1 MTYNE
6 KVTYIS
12 KLCNVFG
19 AAIFDSHSCAAK
31 DSVVV
36 IVVTVVVTVI
46 VVVIVVV
53 VVAVVVPMADGGEVI
68 SSSLWHPSRV

>member
-6 KVTYIS
+6 KVIYIS
-12 KLCNVFG
+12 KLCNVFA

-36 IVVTVVVTVI
+36 
-46 VVVIVVV
+46 VVV
-53 VVAVVVPMADGGEVI
+53 VVAAAVIVPMADSGEVI
-68 SSSLWHPSRV
+68 SSSLWHPS

>member
-6 KVTYIS
+6 KVIYIA
-12 KLCNVFG
+12 KLCNIFA

-31 DSVVV
+31 DSI
-36 IVVTVVVTVI
+36 IVV
-46 VVVIVVV
+46 
-53 VVAVVVPMADGGEVI
+53 VVVPMADGEKVI

>member
-12 KLCNVFG
+12 ILCNVFA

-31 DSVVV
+31 DCVVV
-36 IVVTVVVTVI
+36 IVVIVVVTVI
-46 VVVIVVV
+46 VV

>member
-6 KVTYIS
+6 KVIYIS
-12 KLCNVFG
+12 KLCNVFA
-19 AAIFDSHSCAAK
+19 AAIFDSQSCAAK

-36 IVVTVVVTVI
+36 VI
-46 VVVIVVV
+46 IIIIVVV
-53 VVAVVVPMADGGEVI
+53 VVVLMADGGEVI